1 MKFTSRLAGFLLLS
15 SLAGCA
21 TVPEQSPLLQTVT
34 WGPLTLN
41 IPTAWQVTP
50 HEDYLAA
57 KNPTG
62 SETLSIT
69 AYTLGPERLAQSPTP
84 SLILQDYI
92 DKLSPP
98 DPKSPETYTIIP
110 FKKFHLRC
118 GEPAA
123 LHVQGLGGNEFSIG
137 YAIASDNTLYAVNFY
152 QDGDPRGSL
161 SLYETLITSAQVKN
175 FTGSKCK
182 AET

>member
-1 MKFTSRLAGFLLLS
+1 MKLTLRLAGFLLLGG
-15 SLAGCA
+15 LAGCA
-21 TVPEQSPLLQTVT
+21 TAPKQSPSLQTIT
-34 WGPLTLN
+34 WGPLTLD
-41 IPTAWQVTP
+41 IPAAWQVTP
-50 HEDYLAA
+50 HEDHLAA

-69 AYTLGPERLAQSPTP
+69 AYILGPERLAHSLTP
-84 SLILQDYI
+84 PLILQEYI
-92 DKLSPP
+92 DTLSPP
-98 DPKSPETYTIIP
+98 DPKAPETYTIIP

-161 SLYETLITSAQVKN
+161 SLYEAFISSAQVKN
-175 FTGSKCK
+175 FSGSQCK

>member
-1 MKFTSRLAGFLLLS
+1 MLGGI
-15 SLAGCA
+15 AGCT
-21 TVPEQSPLLQTVT
+21 TVPEKSPSLQAIR

-41 IPTAWQVTP
+41 IPAGWQVTP
-50 HEDYLAA
+50 HEDHLAA
-57 KNPTG
+57 KNPVG

-69 AYTLGPERLAQSPTP
+69 AYTLSPERLARSPTP
-84 SLILQDYI
+84 PLILQEYI
-92 DKLSPP
+92 DILSPP
-98 DPKSPETYTIIP
+98 DPEAPETYTIIP

-137 YAIASDNTLYAVNFY
+137 YAVASDNTLYAVNFY

-161 SLYETLITSAQVKN
+161 PLYDTFISSAQVHN
-175 FTGSKCK
+175 FTGSLCK

>member
-1 MKFTSRLAGFLLLS
+1 MLAI
-15 SLAGCA
+15 LAGCA
-21 TVPEQSPLLQTVT
+21 TVPEKSPSLQTIK

-41 IPTAWQVTP
+41 IPAGWQVTP
-50 HEDYLAA
+50 HEDHLAA
-57 KNPTG
+57 KNPSG

-69 AYTLGPERLAQSPTP
+69 AYILSPERLAHSPTP
-84 SLILQDYI
+84 PLILQDYI

-98 DPKSPETYTIIP
+98 DPEAPETYTIIP
-110 FKKFHLRC
+110 FKKFHLHC

-152 QDGDPRGSL
+152 QDGDPRGRL
-161 SLYETLITSAQVKN
+161 SLYEKFISSARVQN
-175 FTGSKCK
+175 FTGSQCK